1 MRESDG
7 LAMSSRN
14 IYLDP
19 AQRTAAVVLSRALA
33 DTAELLLEGE
43 LSALGATTAMAAFIG
58 SEPLAELD
66 YAEIVDAASLAP
78 VGMLEPGMS
87 VRLLVCARFGST
99 RLLDN
104 AGVIIP

>member
-1 MRESDG
+1 
-7 LAMSSRN
+7 
-14 IYLDP
+14 
-19 AQRTAAVVLSRALA
+19 
-33 DTAELLLEGE
+33 
-43 LSALGATTAMAAFIG
+43 MAAFIG